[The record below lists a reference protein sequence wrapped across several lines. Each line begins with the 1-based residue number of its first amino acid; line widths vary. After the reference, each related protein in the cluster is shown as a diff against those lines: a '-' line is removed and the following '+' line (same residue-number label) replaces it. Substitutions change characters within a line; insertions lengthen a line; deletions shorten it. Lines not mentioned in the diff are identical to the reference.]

1 MKKRKREV
9 RASSPRGVAE
19 RAWDGGTVGLCW
31 APERW
36 FDLVEAFVAE
46 TRPKS
51 PELTCGGLLLALDNA
66 RSWDQF
72 VEGRWV
78 SLVTVHVYVH
88 GDVPGLGGV
97 RVLAMVEKFV
107 RWLRARDMLHA
118 WDERRLLAEI
128 DQARRAVGAKPKGGL
143 GARDRCYRVGEL
155 DALASVFHAAG
166 TKELPESLVRAI
178 VRLGGSAARLEG
190 TELVRFG
197 ALDPYELPLLM
208 SDGAQADGQDPID
221 AQIFDRMVYA
231 VLYGFYQWLADTDRL
246 ERERAEEIARVLAK
260 LVILTPVMQSTEPS

>member
-1 MKKRKREV
+1 
-9 RASSPRGVAE
+9 VAE
-19 RAWDGGTVGLCW
+19 RAWDAGTVGLAW

-46 TRPKS
+46 TRPKN
-51 PELTCGGLLLALDNA
+51 PELTCSGLLLALDNA
-66 RSWDQF
+66 RGWDQF
-72 VEGRWV
+72 VEGGWV
-78 SLVTVHVYVH
+78 SLVTVHVYVY

-97 RVLAMVEKFV
+97 RVLGVVEKFV
-107 RWLRARDMLHA
+107 RWLRAHDLLHA

-128 DQARRAVGAKPKGGL
+128 DQARLAVGAKAKGT
-143 GARDRCYRVGEL
+143 APAHDRCYRADQL
-155 DALASVFHAAG
+155 DALASEFHAAG
-166 TKELPESLVRAI
+166 SKELPESLVRAI

-208 SDGAQADGQDPID
+208 SDAAQADNQDPID

-231 VLYGFYQWLADTDRL
+231 VLYGFYQWLADAGRL

-260 LVILTPVMQSTEPS
+260 LVIITPVMQSTEPS